1 MPNKK
6 VDSPLRYSYNQ
17 AMLWAIRITAIVAV
31 MITALYFA
39 YYFAVKSHRQE
50 GEIVELNSEL
60 TNLKQNAAFLPKE
73 FGILRGEK

>member
-1 MPNKK
+1 MPNKI
-6 VDSPLRYSYNQ
+6 VDPSLRYSYNQ

-50 GEIVELNSEL
+50 VELN
-60 TNLKQNAAFLPKE
+60 NLKQNAAFLPTE
-73 FGILRGEK
+73 FGILKGEK